1 MSTNLENP
9 AVATGL
15 EEVSFS
21 SQFQRKAAQRM
32 LIALT
37 SHSSEVILKILQARL
52 Q

>member
-21 SQFQRKAAQRM
+21 SQFQRRAVQRM

-37 SHSSEVILKILQARL
+37 SHSSEVILKILQAML